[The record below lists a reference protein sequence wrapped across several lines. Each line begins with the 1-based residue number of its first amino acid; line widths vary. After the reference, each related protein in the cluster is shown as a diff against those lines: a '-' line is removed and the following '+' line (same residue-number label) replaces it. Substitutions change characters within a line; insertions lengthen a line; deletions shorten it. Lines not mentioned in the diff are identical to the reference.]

1 VNKRDLV
8 QEVIQNPKI
17 GLCVAAATAGT
28 GTSTAFGWIP
38 ADIGNLASL
47 IGAILS
53 SVLLVIHLI
62 SAFKGVQDLNAAK
75 LRRIKSELEVEKIKL
90 EIRRLRG
97 EGSAQQQQNTS
108 DSTPSDRI

>member
-8 QEVIQNPKI
+8 QGVIQNPKI
-17 GLCVAAATAGT
+17 GLGVAAATAGT

-53 SVLLVIHLI
+53 AVLLIIHLI

-75 LRRIKSELEVEKIKL
+75 QRRIKSELEVEKIKL
-90 EIRRLRG
+90 EIRGLKG
-97 EGSAQQQQNTS
+97 EGSAQQQNTS
-108 DSTPSDRI
+108 DSTPSDRS